1 MGNSLQ
7 RVRSLHVGDMKMQE
21 PFYSGLKMASS
32 QLFLTLALGHYHHS
46 FLHLLPIELYYQ

>member
-1 MGNSLQ
+1 MGNSSQ